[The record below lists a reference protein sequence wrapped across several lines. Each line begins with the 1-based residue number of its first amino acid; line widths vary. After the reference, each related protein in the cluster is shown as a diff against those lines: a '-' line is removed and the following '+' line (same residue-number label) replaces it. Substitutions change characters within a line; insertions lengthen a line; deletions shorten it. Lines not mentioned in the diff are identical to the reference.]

1 MFESFVR
8 SPQLYVRL
16 AGVFYLA
23 IIILGLFGESYVRG
37 TLVVAGDAVATAQ
50 NIVASSTLWRVGI
63 FSDLMMQVLDIPII
77 VLMYLLFKRVG
88 AGLNLAATCFNLIQT
103 AVLVVNKLTLLIP
116 LILLGGAAYF
126 SAFSSEQLAAWSYL
140 AVRMYNYG
148 FAVGL
153 IFFGIACVIRG
164 YLIVK
169 SELFPK
175 LLGMLLALAG
185 VCYLI
190 NSAAIL
196 LALEIAPLLF
206 PWIYLPVLVGEL
218 TLSVWMM
225 VKGMNL
231 AKWQALHESAGS
243 AHPTAFAF
251 TR

>member
-1 MFESFVR
+1 MMASFIG
-8 SPQLYVRL
+8 SPQFYVRL

-23 IIILGLFGESYVRG
+23 IIVLGLLGESYVRG
-37 TLVVAGDAVATAQ
+37 NLVVAGDAAATAQ
-50 NIVASSTLWRVGI
+50 NIAGSSALWRIGI

-77 VLMYLLFKRVG
+77 VVMYLMFKQVG

-103 AVLVVNKLTLLIP
+103 AVLVVNKLTLFIP
-116 LILLGGAAYF
+116 LLLLGGAAYL

-175 LLGMLLALAG
+175 FIGLLLALAG

-190 NSAAIL
+190 NSTAIL
-196 LALEIAPLLF
+196 LALDFTPLLF

-218 TLSVWMM
+218 TLSLWMM

-231 AKWQALHESAGS
+231 AKWRALQPHTDNQTVSC
-243 AHPTAFAF
+243 PN
-251 TR
+251 